1 MKIFQLASKLLA
13 ILAIFGGTT
22 YVALSRY
29 TSVQE
34 VEITST
40 IGLIPTLFI
49 GGVIL
54 TLFLF
59 VTNGLKQ
66 SLRESKFGW
75 LAIIFFALT
84 LMVILFGI
92 WFVFNSMLI
101 SLNMS
106 VDEYMLTMSYH
117 KDTVFYMMIPIV
129 IGISVGGIA
138 KLAELDL
145 TKKLIKKLS

>member
-1 MKIFQLASKLLA
+1 MKIFQLASKLLS

-22 YVALSRY
+22 YVALKRY
-29 TSVQE
+29 TVVQE
-34 VEITST
+34 IEITST
-40 IGLIPTLFI
+40 IGIIPTLFI

-54 TLFLF
+54 VLFLF
-59 VTNGLKQ
+59 VSNGLKQ

-75 LAIIFFALT
+75 LSIIFFGLT
-84 LMVILFGI
+84 LGVILFGI

-106 VDEYMLTMSYH
+106 VDEYMLTMQYH

-129 IGISVGGIA
+129 FGISIGGIA

-145 TKKLIKKLS
+145 TKKLLQKLL